1 MLIAHLTTTAKKY
14 IVDFQIEEKSSQK
27 LSNLLGGSK
36 CVSWYLIDT
45 CMKDDLFIS
54 KQSCI
59 IRYKHKTP
67 VYMLV
72 IRLQ

>member
-1 MLIAHLTTTAKKY
+1 
-14 IVDFQIEEKSSQK
+14 
-27 LSNLLGGSK
+27 
-36 CVSWYLIDT
+36 
-45 CMKDDLFIS
+45 MKDDLFIS

-72 IRLQ
+72 IRLQQAFKAKCTNAYDTIQMAIKSVEFNNG